1 MLILAKWDD
10 RPEEKETNATEL
22 GILVLPTNYPQEE
35 NDVVYCR
42 PAPTPSDVL
51 LEYGNFSME
60 IDDQFVKI
68 YEGNDGHV
76 DIKITGLKKI
86 VKIELRSNDEL
97 VFEVV
102 NGSVHHD
109 PDNYEIHN
117 GTLTIHLKGL
127 QLGVS
132 RMVLTI
138 YDQHGAIVIKED
150 VRFTVKTLR
159 VPRLIDTIFN
169 YLLLPLIVVSCAGM
183 GCKMEIEII
192 KMKLKKPISILV
204 GPVCQFICQPLFAF
218 SIAKLMKFDGL
229 SALGLVTVGSCPG
242 GGMSNMITLLIG
254 ADLIQSVTMTFTS
267 NICALAMLPL
277 NMFIYGSHFMK
288 IIVEEG
294 GGGASFKIPI
304 TDIMFQIAMLAGPV
318 LIGMAVRWKLPK
330 VAYYVNKSLGVLS
343 MTLLLLTLGIGVY
356 SNIYV
361 FTSSGWRMMV
371 GAALLPKLRF
381 HHGISCSQV
390 SHVGH
395 FYEAS
400 LSAPEADMMARL
412 PIVVSITALSVGVG
426 MILASFPI
434 HRLRR
439 DRKEKRETVKDLD
452 DRYEGVNYKN
462 VSTNDGKIH
471 MECEIPPSY
480 HDAKK
485 GFHDKET
492 DV

>member
-1 MLILAKWDD
+1 MKRNDIAHWMGCVIVLLTISHSAAFGKLGDEHVLDLVRRQVNNETENSSDYTSVITLSSTGSLVSSTTASVSTKA
-10 RPEEKETNATEL
+10 PSSVASSTKEKETNATEL
-22 GILVLPTNYPQEE
+22 GILGLPTNYPQEE

-117 GTLTIHLKGL
+117 GTLTIHLIGL

-371 GAALLPKLRF
+371 GAALLPNCGFITGFL
-381 HHGISCSQV
+381 V
-390 SHVGH
+390 
-395 FYEAS
+395 
-400 LSAPEADMMARL
+400 AR
-412 PIVVSITALSVGVG
+412 
-426 MILASFPI
+426 
-434 HRLRR
+434 
-439 DRKEKRETVKDLD
+439 
-452 DRYEGVNYKN
+452 
-462 VSTNDGKIH
+462 
-471 MECEIPPSY
+471 
-480 HDAKK
+480 
-485 GFHDKET
+485 
-492 DV
+492 